1 MRSACEIAIKG
12 VITSGGLLIL
22 AGCAGTVTPDF
33 WIKQVEGPDK
43 TGSYKFE
50 LQKTLLRVEKD
61 ENNTSPVVHN
71 IPAEKDGKTFKF
83 ELKDAPGQTTK
94 LEVAYVPNTRLI
106 YSIGTQVTDHRRQ
119 SIEAIGRVF
128 GQIVKLG
135 TVSAM
140 DAKKEECES
149 VKQISYPFV
158 IDVSGYLDHH
168 PNGGVLACLPGQGN
182 PDQRSQPPNEGI
194 IYKFRVKLA
203 PPKRDWIPVA
213 EAASL
218 DKSVLPYAACRDA
231 VLEIVSIG
239 PNEQE
244 ASMES
249 PIRIADPRFVET
261 IQMPAQ
267 GTLTMH
273 TECGFSMG
281 NIEVTPRNDADTVAA
296 LLEQINTLKDR
307 LNEKQG
313 QPRP

>member
-1 MRSACEIAIKG
+1 MRSACETAIKG

-61 ENNTSPVVHN
+61 ENNTRLVIRN
-71 IPAEKDGKTFKF
+71 IPAEKDGKTFRF
-83 ELKDAPGQTTK
+83 ELRDTPGQTTK
-94 LEVAYVPNTRLI
+94 LEVAYLPNTRLI

-135 TVSAM
+135 TVAVQAA
-140 DAKKEECES
+140 DGEE
-149 VKQISYPFV
+149 ISYPFV
-158 IDVSGYLDHH
+158 IDVSDYLDHH
-168 PNGGVLACLPGQGN
+168 PNGGVLACLPNQGN
-182 PDQRSQPPNEGI
+182 SAQCSQHSDEKI
-194 IYKFRVKLA
+194 TYKFRVKLA

-213 EAASL
+213 EAANL

-231 VLEIVSIG
+231 VLEIVSTG
-239 PNEQE
+239 SNKQV
-244 ASMES
+244 ALMES